1 MNAMNLPEIP
11 QKAKDYF
18 WLLAMMLAFGA
29 VTAAMN
35 RLAGGTGSTVPPPPA
50 MIQVQPVIVDQA
62 PDGTMRI
69 LAIEPAG
76 KK

>member
-1 MNAMNLPEIP
+1 MNLPEIP

-35 RLAGGTGSTVPPPPA
+35 RFAGGTGSTVPPPPTI
-50 MIQVQPVIVDQA
+50 MVQPVVVGTGA
-62 PDGTMRI
+62 DGVMRVM
-69 LAIEPAG
+69 AIEPAP

>member
-1 MNAMNLPEIP
+1 MTLPEIP
-11 QKAKDYF
+11 QNAKQYF

-35 RLAGGTGSTVPPPPA
+35 RLAGGTGQNVPPPPTI
-50 MIQVQPVIVDQA
+50 MVQPVVVGQSA
-62 PDGTMRI
+62 DGTLR
-69 LAIEPAG
+69 AISIESPA